1 MDWKGL
7 EGKRIFII
15 LKSGHNYTGKVIS
28 SDSTFITI
36 IDKLGIKVTFST
48 SEIKVLK
55 EEGQ

>member
-15 LKSGHNYTGKVIS
+15 LKSGHNYSGKVIS
-28 SDSTFITI
+28 SDDSFITI
-36 IDKLGIKVTFST
+36 IDKLGVKVTFST

-55 EEGQ
+55 EEG